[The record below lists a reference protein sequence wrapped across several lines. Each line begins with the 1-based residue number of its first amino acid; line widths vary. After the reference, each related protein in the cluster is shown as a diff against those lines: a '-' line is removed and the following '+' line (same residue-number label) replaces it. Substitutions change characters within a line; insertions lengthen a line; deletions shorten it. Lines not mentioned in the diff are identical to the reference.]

1 MPLVPVRAQQTKQL
15 PQPERHR
22 AEISCFSIHLMSNV
36 DPKYCSNTF
45 MKRSVVQL
53 QNSESIDPAATVITK
68 MREQGI
74 SSLPRN
80 YALVW
85 EFLNTS
91 DPDFI
96 REFGALGR
104 RPAQAELDEI
114 GRKFLPHHHGVRV
127 VEETRE
133 RISDEMK
140 GVIRLLRQ
148 DRAERQHYS
157 NLLDDT
163 SSRVSGGSES
173 GPDTVDTLVKALSSA
188 TGDTMGKAQAVVR
201 QLVECA
207 SEMAQVRSEL
217 EEYKRLA
224 TIDAIT
230 GLSNRRAFD
239 ARLAELYSDKNSCA
253 EHALLVADIDHFK
266 MFNDTYGHQVGDRVL
281 SVVAN
286 VMKSSLGDDVFVA
299 RTGGEEFAI
308 VLSDTSQEIATG
320 IADRIRLVIER
331 TALKNHYDGLDCGR
345 ITITL
350 GLCMAHHA
358 KTAEELYSNAD
369 MALYAAKNNGRNQI
383 KSFDRKMRM
392 KKVFR
397 LKR

>member
-1 MPLVPVRAQQTKQL
+1 
-15 PQPERHR
+15 
-22 AEISCFSIHLMSNV
+22 
-36 DPKYCSNTF
+36 
-45 MKRSVVQL
+45 
-53 QNSESIDPAATVITK
+53 
-68 MREQGI
+68 
-74 SSLPRN
+74 
-80 YALVW
+80 VW

-96 REFGALGR
+96 REFGALRR

-157 NLLDDT
+157 SLLDDT
-163 SSRVSGGSES
+163 SSRVSGGSGSGS